1 MKINNLGYLL
11 KEGIRDIFRHGFMSF
26 AAVCVTVAC
35 LLIVGSFTCLVYN
48 INIMVEKL
56 NKTNEILVLIDDQLS
71 DAEAKSVGTKLSSIE
86 NVQER
91 TFVSRKEALANFRAD
106 HQDDEAFDGVQPED
120 LRHRFVVTLKD
131 NTLMKETDEEIK
143 KLPGVAKTNAA
154 YELAEGFST
163 LQSVLHI
170 VSIAVI
176 AVLLVVSLLIIS
188 NTVKLAMYDRKDE
201 IAIMK
206 MVGATN
212 GFIRLPFVVEG
223 FTLGVL
229 GAALAFGLQWL
240 MYDVLLDRIAQVDTL
255 QLFSNLEPFEG
266 DLLLPMI
273 ATFAAAGIFVGVVG
287 SWTSIRK
294 FMDV

>member
-1 MKINNLGYLL
+1 MRINNLGYLI
-11 KEGIRDIFRHGFMSF
+11 KEGIKGIFTHGFMSF

-35 LLIVGSFTCLVYN
+35 LLIVGSFSILMYN
-48 INIMVEKL
+48 VNIMVEDL
-56 NKTNEILVLIDDQLS
+56 NQTNEVLAYVDDTLS
-71 DAEAKSVGTKLSSIE
+71 EAEARSIGTKINMIS
-86 NVQER
+86 NVYQA
-91 TFVSRKEALANFRAD
+91 TFISREDALDRFIKD
-106 HQDDEAFDGVQPED
+106 HQDEAESFGGLDAED
-120 LRHRFVVTLKD
+120 LRHRFSVVLED
-131 NTLMKETDEEIK
+131 NVKIQETVAQIEAI
-143 KLPGVAKTNAA
+143 PGVVKIHAE

-163 LQSVLHI
+163 LEQVLRI
-170 VSIAVI
+170 VSIGII

-223 FTLGVL
+223 FTLGMI
-229 GAALAFGLQWL
+229 GAALAFGMEWV
-240 MYDVLLDRIAQVDTL
+240 MYDSLVNRVGQVDTL
-255 QLFSNLEPFEG
+255 QLFKFVPFQQ
-266 DLLLPMI
+266 LLIPMI
-273 ATFAAAGIFVGVVG
+273 VIFVAAGLFVGVVG